1 MKEIMKLRVVY
12 DSRYGNDVDEHTF
25 VAEEYLWAFWRD
37 YVGSGHYERII
48 SLGEIEGKHSD
59 VWGDLIITRV
69 DLESLSPME
78 IQRLVDTIDDSYLID
93 FFNEIEDEAIQATD
107 ETKFECIDEEDLE
120 RKAWREEFF
129 EEYPEIKMG
138 KYDPIGEQL
147 HPYIVEFMEKSSVK
161 TKILNVNEEQYER
174 AIDVLKQH
182 GIELFF

>member
-107 ETKFECIDEEDLE
+107 ETKFECIDEEDL
-120 RKAWREEFF
+120 
-129 EEYPEIKMG
+129 
-138 KYDPIGEQL
+138 
-147 HPYIVEFMEKSSVK
+147 VEFMEKSSVK